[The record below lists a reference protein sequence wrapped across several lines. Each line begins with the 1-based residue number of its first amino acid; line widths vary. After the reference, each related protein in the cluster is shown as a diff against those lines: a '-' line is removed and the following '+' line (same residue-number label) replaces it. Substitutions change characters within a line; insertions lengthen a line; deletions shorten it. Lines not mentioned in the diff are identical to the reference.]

1 MDRIEM
7 DHIEMDHIPP
17 DEGRD
22 ASSLVFLQTGCDVTR
37 AWSVRLPDAAGP
49 HWHVSMSFFA

>member
-1 MDRIEM
+1 MDRV
-7 DHIEMDHIPP
+7 PP

-37 AWSVRLPDAAGP
+37 AWSVRLPDAAGS